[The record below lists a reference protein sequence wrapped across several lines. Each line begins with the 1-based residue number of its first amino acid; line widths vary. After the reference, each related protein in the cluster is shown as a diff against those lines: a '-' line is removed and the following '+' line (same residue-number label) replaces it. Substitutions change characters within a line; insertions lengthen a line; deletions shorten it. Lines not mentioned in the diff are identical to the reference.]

1 MHHLCARLLPTLQCP
16 MHAVASHAVGA
27 LTTARLKGCL
37 EHTSHTLEG
46 RWALRGLLWSPPW
59 ASCSLLMD
67 SLSHLSPC
75 GSCSWL
81 TSPLSGSLKR
91 LYLPSV
97 SPTQLLTLPSERGLD
112 LLPLLAAWHGLGRHA
127 WPQMPLSLAGG
138 RVGGPSRSGCD
149 RPGPSVR
156 ANAAPGFLGL
166 GHSHSLVDRQLGS
179 DAEAEEFPFSWDL
192 GMGVASMPRSD
203 TLCY

>member
-27 LTTARLKGCL
+27 LTTARLKGCS
-37 EHTSHTLEG
+37 EHTSHMLEG
-46 RWALRGLLWSPPW
+46 CWALRGLLWSPPW

-97 SPTQLLTLPSERGLD
+97 SHSALDSPFRTRTGSAPSSCCLARPWEACLASDAPQLSWRK
-112 LLPLLAAWHGLGRHA
+112 
-127 WPQMPLSLAGG
+127 GG
-138 RVGGPSRSGCD
+138 RPKQKW
-149 RPGPSVR
+149 
-156 ANAAPGFLGL
+156 L
-166 GHSHSLVDRQLGS
+166 
-179 DAEAEEFPFSWDL
+179 
-192 GMGVASMPRSD
+192 
-203 TLCY
+203 